1 MLMMAMLIYTLV
13 HTLRCGLTSF
23 THWKNNEKFVAMLLW
38 DIKLNMRIVYLRTD
52 PGTQAGRQAVTHVHI
67 EVDN

>member
-1 MLMMAMLIYTLV
+1 MLLMAMFIYTLV

-23 THWKNNEKFVAMLLW
+23 THWKKNEKFVAMLLW

-52 PGTQAGRQAVTHVHI
+52 PGTQAVTKLVI
-67 EVDN
+67 YIDTS